1 MSRTIFDGM
10 ISAMD
15 QAIPVFSSPK
25 TCEMRSEITE
35 ILELVREIRTEL
47 LWKAYREETSRFKLG
62 EESVKPKHDRE
73 VLTVKPLRPDTS
85 CLGEYLD
92 FVKRQVI

>member
-1 MSRTIFDGM
+1 MSRTIFDRM
-10 ISAMD
+10 IADMD

-35 ILELVREIRTEL
+35 ILELLREIGTEL

-62 EESVKPKHDRE
+62 EERVGSKHDRE
-73 VLTVKPLRPDTS
+73 VLTVKPT
-85 CLGEYLD
+85 
-92 FVKRQVI
+92 